1 MKKEKTECR
10 EVVIALLSQ
19 KYEGDK
25 TVGEWVVDPKRAI
38 RDSNGKCIGYAT
50 FTLNDLC
57 ERYPADEWMELA
69 VRGIHMDLFLRT
81 EKLARVLCR
90 DIEMLN
96 TGYYTGYYKKS
107 IIVENILYYG
117 RSLIEV
123 KKYDAGD
130 IGFSL
135 YRMSEGEFHIIS
147 FLNLVCCDSFTK
159 EVYNIMCR
167 IRDIYS
173 QNPDGS
179 LDYFLG
185 FSMSEEEFINFT
197 KSRFVINRTI
207 REV

>member
-1 MKKEKTECR
+1 MKKENIVCR
-10 EVVIALLSQ
+10 EVVVALLSQ
-19 KYEGDK
+19 KYCDDNS
-25 TVGEWVVDPKRAI
+25 VGEWIVDPKRAI
-38 RDSNGKCIGYAT
+38 RNSDGKCIGYAT

-57 ERYPADEWMELA
+57 NRNPADEWMELA
-69 VRGIHMDLFLRT
+69 VRGIHMSLFLKT
-81 EKLARVLCR
+81 EKLARCLWR
-90 DIEMLN
+90 DFEML
-96 TGYYTGYYKKS
+96 TMGLYAEYYKKS
-107 IIVENILYYG
+107 IIEDILYHG

-123 KKYDAGD
+123 KKYVAGD

-135 YRMSEGEFHIIS
+135 HRMSLGEFHIIS

-173 QNPDGS
+173 QKPDCS

-185 FSMSEEEFINFT
+185 FSMSEEEFIKFT